1 LKAFQLAPW
10 ALAHAVQQAAGFR
23 LVKISSYVEP
33 VSQNWFLDVNLGSLM
48 PQRAAVA
55 TLIAEPQG
63 IVAGV
68 GTAVPMQDTPAH
80 GDLELNFVYAGGVRY
95 FTGGRFVE
103 LAAGALAVFWGALPH
118 QIVDSEPKTELM
130 YARVP
135 LVTLLRWE
143 LSSAFV
149 RKVLGGEVVIDAQS
163 PSWDADLTRRW
174 IADVGSAEPSALR
187 TCELEVEARLRR
199 LSAKRQHKTAPRSP
213 EHKARR
219 QVEAIT
225 AFLAENHKDDI
236 STTDIGH
243 AVSLHPNYAMTLFR
257 RECGMSIWQYLIRLR
272 LSHAQLML
280 LTTEKTVLAIALESG
295 FGSLARFYA
304 AFTRECSTSPGEFR
318 KRAAP

>member
-1 LKAFQLAPW
+1 
-10 ALAHAVQQAAGFR
+10 
-23 LVKISSYVEP
+23 
-33 VSQNWFLDVNLGSLM
+33 
-48 PQRAAVA
+48 
-55 TLIAEPQG
+55 
-63 IVAGV
+63 
-68 GTAVPMQDTPAH
+68 MQDTPAH
-80 GDLELNFVYAGGVRY
+80 GDLELNFVYSGGLRY
-95 FTGGRFVE
+95 FMGGRFVE
-103 LAAGALAVFWGALPH
+103 VGPGAMSVFWGALPH
-118 QIVDSEPKTELM
+118 QIVEAEAKTEFM

-135 LVTLLRWE
+135 LVTLLRWD
-143 LSSAFV
+143 LNNAFL
-149 RKVLGGEVVIDAQS
+149 RKVLAGEVVVDQQS

-174 IADVGSAEPSALR
+174 ISDVSGAEPSALR

-199 LSAKRQHKTAPRSP
+199 LSARRQQKTAPRSP

-225 AFLAENHKDDI
+225 AFLSENHREDI
-236 STTDIGH
+236 STSDIGH

-304 AFTRECSTSPGEFR
+304 AFTRECGISPGEFR
-318 KRAAP
+318 KRGAL